1 MAQLLNSCQNRPALL
16 LPFLMLLVPETSA
29 QVYPDY
35 QYFGQQGE
43 GDTWELL
50 RLQHQ
55 KVEEN
60 SVLGPWGKWRC
71 LCNLGKQERSRKV
84 QGTAPGPVFMDHD
97 NLVQSKPCRQRDC
110 ASCRPMDCDWRP

>member
-60 SVLGPWGKWRC
+60 SVLGPWGKWHC

-110 ASCRPMDCDWRP
+110 VSCRPMDCDWRP